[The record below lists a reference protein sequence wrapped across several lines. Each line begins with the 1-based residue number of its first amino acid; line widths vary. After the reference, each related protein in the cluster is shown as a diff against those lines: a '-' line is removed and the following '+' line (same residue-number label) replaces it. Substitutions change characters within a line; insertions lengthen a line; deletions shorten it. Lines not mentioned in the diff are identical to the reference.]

1 MKSKAIVW
9 FQKMKEA
16 CVIKSWDIFVMAL
29 QFFWYFDLRQPHR
42 KSYQFKIDLFNE
54 VYKNQFELLSK

>member
-1 MKSKAIVW
+1 MASFYMKSKAIVW

-29 QFFWYFDLRQPHR
+29 QFFGTLTYDNPIENLINL
-42 KSYQFKIDLFNE
+42 K
-54 VYKNQFELLSK
+54 